1 MPPMALAPQH
11 DASPS
16 PYAIET
22 KGLVKRY
29 GRTSALR
36 GVDLA
41 VPWGECLAL
50 LGANGSGKTTLIR
63 ALAALVRPTEGEV
76 RIAGRD
82 PFKGAPGLR
91 RLLGVVTHQPF
102 LYQDLT
108 AYENLLFYGR
118 MYGISDQEDRIQQIS
133 GLLRVEAHLH
143 RKVRTLSHG
152 TQQRLSLAR
161 ALLHDPP
168 ILLLDEPETGLDQEA
183 QQILERLLKDRPPG
197 RTVVLTTHSL
207 EQGLAVGS
215 RVALLDRGRIV
226 YQEQRDLL
234 DAGGLRARYAHL
246 VGATP

>member
-1 MPPMALAPQH
+1 MAKAPQH
-11 DASPS
+11 DASLS
-16 PYAIET
+16 PYAIEA

-36 GVDLA
+36 GLDLA

-50 LGANGSGKTTLIR
+50 FGANGSGKTTLIKV
-63 ALAALVRPTEGEV
+63 LAALSTPTEGEV

-118 MYGISDQEDRIQQIS
+118 MYGISNREDRIQQVS
-133 GLLRVEAHLH
+133 GLFKVEAHLH
-143 RKVRTLSHG
+143 RKVRILSHG
-152 TQQRLSLAR
+152 TQQRLSLVR

-183 QQILERLLKDRPPG
+183 QEVLEGLLKDRSAG

-226 YQEQRDLL
+226 YQQHGAFL
-234 DAGGLRARYAHL
+234 DAEELLARYAHL
-246 VGATP
+246 FGAAP